1 MKKSRAEKSLEALLD
16 KANEKETLAEAEV
29 RIRQLLHEE
38 ARTLARQCTIHR
50 QEVQDALETAREI
63 QKDTQPAPE
72 QAGQVPQKIPPQ
84 DLEGTMGGA
93 TRAPQQVRGLTDI
106 EAQEKKL
113 SDAIARTTG
122 GAHMGKY
129 RSVEEALI
137 DQVEC
142 LECGAIGTA
151 DERACF
157 CSEHGEAY
165 DTTQREET

>member
-50 QEVQDALETAREI
+50 QEVQDALEPARAVH
-63 QKDTQPAPE
+63 KGTHPAPE
-72 QAGQVPQKIPPQ
+72 
-84 DLEGTMGGA
+84 
-93 TRAPQQVRGLTDI
+93 
-106 EAQEKKL
+106 
-113 SDAIARTTG
+113 
-122 GAHMGKY
+122 
-129 RSVEEALI
+129 
-137 DQVEC
+137 QVEC
-142 LECGAIGTA
+142 LECGASGTA

>member
-1 MKKSRAEKSLEALLD
+1 MKKSRAEKSLEALLE
-16 KANEKETLAEAEV
+16 KAVERETLAGAEV
-29 RIRQLLHEE
+29 RVRELQVEE
-38 ARTLARQCTIHR
+38 ANTLATQAAIHR

-72 QAGQVPQKIPPQ
+72 
-84 DLEGTMGGA
+84 
-93 TRAPQQVRGLTDI
+93 
-106 EAQEKKL
+106 
-113 SDAIARTTG
+113 
-122 GAHMGKY
+122 
-129 RSVEEALI
+129 
-137 DQVEC
+137 QVEC